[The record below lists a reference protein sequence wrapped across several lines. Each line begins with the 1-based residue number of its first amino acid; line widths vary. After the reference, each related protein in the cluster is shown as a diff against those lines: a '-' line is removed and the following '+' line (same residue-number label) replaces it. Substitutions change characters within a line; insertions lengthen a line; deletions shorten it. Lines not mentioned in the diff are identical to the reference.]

1 MRYDAMTAREN
12 LKIQQLVT
20 KEIAKQKEMIDNLK
34 AFKDILDSSAEFIG
48 DKVLGNIQQINDS
61 ITYGTSFLTR
71 SPGAYVEEGIWKD
84 LLNKQTLHDEES
96 LMECSWEFLSDDSDL
111 VILQKAVCWS
121 GYGDGYTIGDVND
134 EFEKELD
141 QMSNWQL
148 EESYDDM
155 ISKGLVTKL
164 LDKEGRTIGLV
175 GFNK

>member
-1 MRYDAMTAREN
+1 MPKVKKSP
-12 LKIQQLVT
+12 KIIYGIEIT
-20 KEIAKQKEMIDNLK
+20 KPHSKEMYDHNDMVNSLMKENILRAWK
-34 AFKDILDSSAEFIG
+34 A
-48 DKVLGNIQQINDS
+48 
-61 ITYGTSFLTR
+61 
-71 SPGAYVEEGIWKD
+71 

-141 QMSNWQL
+141 QMANWQL

-155 ISKGLVTKL
+155 ISKGLVEKVK
-164 LDKEGRTIGLV
+164 DKVGRTIGLV